1 MQRLTVLAWWNGPA
15 IDAVQSQMELEH
27 ALTMSWLASIPPMRF
42 RNRNNPDGQDSICY
56 VLDLGEGEQAGD
68 AILGR
73 IVTFRRRWPDVSVQ
87 ASIGEVIDLS

>member
-42 RNRNNPDGQDSICY
+42 RNRNNPDGQDSI
-56 VLDLGEGEQAGD
+56 
-68 AILGR
+68 
-73 IVTFRRRWPDVSVQ
+73 
-87 ASIGEVIDLS
+87 